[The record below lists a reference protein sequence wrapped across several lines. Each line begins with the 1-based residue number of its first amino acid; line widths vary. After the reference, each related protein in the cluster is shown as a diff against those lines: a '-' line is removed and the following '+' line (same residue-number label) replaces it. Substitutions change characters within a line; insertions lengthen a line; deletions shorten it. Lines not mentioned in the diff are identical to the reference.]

1 MYRGV
6 ETTAFLGGEGKG
18 GKLRQI
24 VFKVLRMIDLYC
36 SLGTSRKTGDNIV
49 IEKKNEFSSS
59 VQLCSNLIFIP
70 FFFVGKFSQR
80 PEELVKYD
88 LKVRVSEDACK
99 NAAHVYNFIGSNN
112 SRLHLQVLSSW

>member
-6 ETTAFLGGEGKG
+6 ETTAFLGGERKG

-49 IEKKNEFSSS
+49 IEKKKLFE
-59 VQLCSNLIFIP
+59 LCSTVFQFNFHP
-70 FFFVGKFSQR
+70 VFFFGRQ
-80 PEELVKYD
+80 
-88 LKVRVSEDACK
+88 
-99 NAAHVYNFIGSNN
+99 I
-112 SRLHLQVLSSW
+112 

>member
-18 GKLRQI
+18 GKLRQL

-36 SLGTSRKTGDNIV
+36 SLGTSRKTGDNNV
-49 IEKKNEFSSS
+49 IEKKKTFRALFN
-59 VQLCSNLIFIP
+59 CSNLIFIS

-80 PEELVKYD
+80 PEEMVK
-88 LKVRVSEDACK
+88 SS
-99 NAAHVYNFIGSNN
+99 NF
-112 SRLHLQVLSSW
+112 